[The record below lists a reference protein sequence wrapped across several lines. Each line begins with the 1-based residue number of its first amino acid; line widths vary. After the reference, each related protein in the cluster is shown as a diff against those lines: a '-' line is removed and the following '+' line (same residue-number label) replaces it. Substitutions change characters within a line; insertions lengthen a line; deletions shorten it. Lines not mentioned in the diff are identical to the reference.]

1 MKLSVI
7 VADASHYANVGGE
20 IERTTRT
27 FDLPAEI
34 AEYIEDARRNQWA
47 SISLA
52 LVDEQRTTPQEGSK
66 P

>member
-7 VADASHYANVGGE
+7 VADASDYANVGGE
-20 IERTTRT
+20 VERTTRN

-34 AEYIEDARRNQWA
+34 AEYIEDVRRNPWA

-52 LVDEQRTTPQEGSK
+52 LVDELRTTARGGE
-66 P
+66 

>member
-7 VADASHYANVGGE
+7 VTDASHYANVGGE
-20 IERTTRT
+20 IERIART

-52 LVDEQRTTPQEGSK
+52 LVDEQRTTAREGE
-66 P
+66 